1 MNNKIMSQA
10 KAEVQAQAEVQALI
24 NFEETGL
31 SIPVSILKLSIEN
44 QTEVY
49 NYLIQMNEPQKKA
62 YLIAKDHLG
71 TSFNILKSNGFSEWY
86 KKGIKKL

>member
-1 MNNKIMSQA
+1 MSQ
-10 KAEVQAQAEVQALI
+10 EQI

-31 SIPVSILKLSIEN
+31 SIPASVLKLSLEK

-49 NYLIQMNEPQKKA
+49 KYLIQMNDYQKKA

-71 TSFNILKSNGFSEWY
+71 TSFNILKSNGFIEW
-86 KKGIKKL
+86 KKSAK

>member
-1 MNNKIMSQA
+1 MSQA